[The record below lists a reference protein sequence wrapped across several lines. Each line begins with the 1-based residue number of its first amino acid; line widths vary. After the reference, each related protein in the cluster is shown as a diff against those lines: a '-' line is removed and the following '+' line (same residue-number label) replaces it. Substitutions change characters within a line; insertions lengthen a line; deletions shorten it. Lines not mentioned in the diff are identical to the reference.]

1 MTKWN
6 TLGRALTT
14 GAAGLLAALL
24 ATAPA
29 AAQEEYDEGID
40 GEEGMLEDQG
50 LFEDEGYEDT
60 GTTYDDSDYYGLY
73 DAGYDRTNFGNDWFY
88 DYYEWSDPYSTEVG
102 GYDYDYDADVFDW
115 EEDGLFE

>member
-1 MTKWN
+1 MTRWN
-6 TLGRALTT
+6 SLRVLTT
-14 GAAGLLAALL
+14 GAAGLLAAFL

-29 AAQEEYDEGID
+29 AAQESDEGIY

-50 LFEDEGYEDT
+50 LFEDEEAFDET
-60 GTTYDDSDYYGLY
+60 GTATYDDSDYYGLY
-73 DAGYDRTNFGNDWFY
+73 DAGYDQTYGNDWFY